1 VALSRERV
9 LVLRALGLGDFLTGV
24 PALRGLRRALPG
36 AEVVLAAPVGLA
48 PLVSL
53 SGTVDR
59 LLDTRGPV
67 APAWTGPPPAIA
79 VDLHGRG
86 PQSHLA
92 LAALAPRRLVGF
104 ACAEIGHD
112 GPVWIADEHER
123 ERWCRLVGEGLG
135 VAADPDDV
143 RLEAPSGTAPVPGAV
158 IVHPGA
164 ASPARRWPVDRF
176 AEVARW
182 AAGRGLEV
190 AVTGAAEEADL
201 AGEVARTAGL
211 PSYAVLAGRT
221 DLADLA
227 RQVAAARLV
236 VCGDTGM
243 AHLASAFGV
252 PSVVLFGPVPPQEWG
267 PPRAGPHVAVWKGS
281 ERGDPHAS
289 RVDPALLDISV
300 ADVVHHAESVLAA
313 CGAQCSAAPAGPSGM
328 VSPRR
333 TGVITGAQDVR
344 AAAAVKSASGDLKT
358 P

>member
-1 VALSRERV
+1 VALTRERV

-24 PALRGLRRALPG
+24 PALRGLRRGLPDV
-36 AEVVLAAPVGLA
+36 ELVLAAPTVLS
-48 PLVSL
+48 PLVTL
-53 SGTVDR
+53 SATVDR
-59 LLDTRGPV
+59 LLDTEGPV
-67 APAWTGPPPAIA
+67 TPRWNGRAPAIA

-92 LAALAPRRLVGF
+92 LAALSPARLVGF
-104 ACAEIGHD
+104 ACPQIGHE
-112 GPVWIADEHER
+112 GPSWSAEEPER

-135 VAADPDDV
+135 VSADPDDV
-143 RLEAPSGTAPVPGAV
+143 RLEAPAGTASLPGAV

-182 AAGRGLEV
+182 AAALGMEV
-190 AVTGAAEEADL
+190 AVTGAPDETRL
-201 AGEVARTAGL
+201 AREVADAAGL

-221 DLADLA
+221 DLAQLA
-227 RQVAAARLV
+227 CEVAAARLV

-252 PSVVLFGPVPPQEWG
+252 PSVVLFGPVSPGEWG
-267 PPRAGPHVAVWKGS
+267 PPRGGPHVAIWKGTR
-281 ERGDPHAS
+281 RGDPHAS
-289 RVDPALLDISV
+289 RVDAALLDISV
-300 ADVVHHAESVLAA
+300 ADVVHRAESLLAL
-313 CGAQCSAAPAGPSGM
+313 GGQGPGSPAGPSGM

-333 TGVITGAQDVR
+333 TGVTTCAHDVP
-344 AAAAVKSASGDLKT
+344 AAAAVKSASGDLNT